1 MTTQLMPDISPAAS
15 FTYSQTLDRNL
26 VNRTSVSE
34 VFLTDFHPVDAEEWI
49 VGAQLPL
56 GHGYYSD
63 HSSTSSFYDPLLILE
78 CCRQAGTY
86 GGYTQFG
93 NSSDTVNMVSSL
105 HLSIDHPDLLETRGH
120 PGHLVVHVR
129 ARDVV
134 RKAGRT
140 RKATPWMT
148 LYLDEERLGHAAI
161 PVNLAS
167 PSLFRALRSRMRE
180 GDPVLTSELQEP
192 TQPLV
197 DPGRV
202 GRRRERNVLLAG
214 AEKIDTGAT
223 ALLRLSPR
231 NTNILDHDYDHIP
244 AMALADAAIQLAAFA
259 TDANRETLTTLDAH
273 FDRFTEVDSQT
284 RLTGQT
290 VDKGAFRV
298 TFEQEGSSTG
308 TIDLTFD

>member
-1 MTTQLMPDISPAAS
+1 MPDISPALS
-15 FTYSQTLDRNL
+15 FTYSQTLDRKL
-26 VNRTSVSE
+26 VNRRSVSE

-49 VGAQLPL
+49 IGAQLPL
-56 GHGYYSD
+56 GHGYFSD
-63 HSSTSSFYDPLLILE
+63 HRSPFDFYDPLLILE

-105 HLSIDHPDLLETRGH
+105 HLSIDHPELLKTRGH
-120 PGHLVVHVR
+120 PGHLIVHVR

-148 LYLDEERLGHAAI
+148 LFLDEEYLGHAAI

-167 PSLFRALRSRMRE
+167 PNLFRALRLRMRNGE
-180 GDPVLTSELQEP
+180 PVLTNELEEP
-192 TQPLV
+192 AEPLV
-197 DPGRV
+197 NPSRV

-214 AEKIDTGAT
+214 AEETETGAT

-244 AMALADAAIQLAAFA
+244 AMALADAAIQLAAMVA
-259 TDANRETLTTLDAH
+259 NANRETISTLDAH
-273 FDRFTEVDSQT
+273 FDRFTEVDSPT
-284 RLTGQT
+284 RLTGQI
-290 VDKGAFRV
+290 VSAGAFRV

-308 TIDLTFD
+308 RIDLTFY